1 MSPYEILGIRPTASR
16 NEAEAAYRA
25 LLRECHP
32 DLHLHSGPEALARAE
47 QQTRQLNAA
56 IHIIRTEDRVYV
68 GTAGEQ
74 FARDHGFHA
83 TTDTDWFGNPNRPR
97 FTINCV
103 MCGLEI
109 EEQSEYR
116 VHLLLDHAF
125 AERVRKHHRRL
136 ARPPRLTMI
145 PAPMFWALMLLM
157 FYWACVFSIFGDSPA
172 ALAGWWLGILAFLI
186 FLPFAYRAERYRR
199 RF

>member
-32 DLHLHSGPEALARAE
+32 DLHLGAGPEALARAE
-47 QQTRQLNAA
+47 QNAPA
-56 IHIIRTEDRVYV
+56 QRGHSHHPHRGPRLRRGLRRAVRPE
-68 GTAGEQ
+68 
-74 FARDHGFHA
+74 
-83 TTDTDWFGNPNRPR
+83 PR
-97 FTINCV
+97 FPLHGGQRLV
-103 MCGLEI
+103 RP
-109 EEQSEYR
+109 SEPTQVHDQLRDVRTPDRRAIR
-116 VHLLLDHAF
+116 VPRALLLDHVF
-125 AERVRKHHRRL
+125 AERVRKHQRRI
-136 ARPPRLTMI
+136 ARPPRLTLI

-157 FYWACVFSIFGDSPA
+157 FYWACVFSIFGDSSA

-186 FLPFAYRAERYRR
+186 FLPFAYKAERYRR